1 MAKKKNSRS
10 KKNSQQKKNAA
21 KVSNRN
27 KQIKDSK
34 KETKIPLVTEKT
46 VVDEPCL
53 VTEEEI
59 EIADKIQDATE
70 IEENSQPDI
79 QNNAPSQSEYD
90 IKEIFTKKFE
100 QIKEWAINNKKVSF
114 SVIAGVYTIV
124 VILIT
129 IFAQNHITNQSISA
143 KEQKLIEEMSNAE
156 SHNAD
161 ISLIENVPY
170 ETGNNLTVEYCLY
183 NFSDTVRAQ
192 DASELDN
199 SYENTS
205 TANTYLDVLVSYDN
219 KGEENLPAKN
229 FSIMNIKIGN
239 SVYPC
244 FSAIETE
251 GGKSLDFVTDEE
263 IAAKSKAYI
272 HYIFDVPKEEKNS
285 QNPIEAKVIIDNI
298 GYIINL
304 R

>member
-1 MAKKKNSRS
+1 MAKKKNHKS

-27 KQIKDSK
+27 KQIKESK
-34 KETKIPLVTEKT
+34 KETKIPAIVPEETPIDT
-46 VVDEPCL
+46 A
-53 VTEEEI
+53 EEI
-59 EIADKIQDATE
+59 LE
-70 IEENSQPDI
+70 IENEFFEECI
-79 QNNAPSQSEYD
+79 EEAQSPEEIKYDYPNTPD
-90 IKEIFTKKFE
+90 IKEIILKKYE
-100 QIKEWAINNKKVSF
+100 VLKEWAINNKKASIP
-114 SVIAGVYTIV
+114 VIVGIYTVV

-129 IFAQNHITNQSISA
+129 ILSQNHISNQSLSA

-161 ISLIENVPY
+161 ISLEENVPY
-170 ETGNNLTVEYCLY
+170 ETGKSLSVEYCSY
-183 NFSDTVRAQ
+183 NFTDTVRAQ

-205 TANTYLDVLVSYDN
+205 SSNTYLDVLMAYDN

-229 FSIMNIKIGN
+229 FSIMSIRIGDA
-239 SVYPC
+239 VYPC
-244 FSAIETE
+244 FSAIETKD
-251 GGKSLDFVTDEE
+251 GKSLEFVTDEKILSKE
-263 IAAKSKAYI
+263 KAYI
-272 HYIFDVPKEEKNS
+272 HYVFDVPKEEKDS
-285 QNPIEAKVIIDNI
+285 GNPIEAKVIIDNV